1 MLASYRKHLLIT
13 LTLSI
18 SVLVAV
24 IAIGMHLGINMVHL
38 TNDGSF
44 ISDIGVILW
53 CVTASVCS
61 FAALLLRNN
70 QEKDVH
76 RFLLYSGLLTT
87 YFLLDDFFQ
96 IHDHYLHNQL
106 GINEKIVY
114 MLMGIAAFTL
124 VIKFRQTILR
134 TNYIV
139 MLTGLW
145 FLAISV
151 ASDGI
156 IEPLE
161 LIYGILVLVVA
172 SSFYIFTSYRSLFKE
187 FIMLFAVVIAL
198 AMAFIVLVS
207 EVEYSEYI
215 FEEGAKWLGISSWC
229 SYYVHTAYQFVVN
242 ANTEGNTSQQAI

>member
-1 MLASYRKHLLIT
+1 MLAPHRKHLFIT
-13 LTLSI
+13 LALSI

-24 IAIGMHLGINMVHL
+24 IAIGMHLGVKMIRL
-38 TNDGSF
+38 TTEGSF

-76 RFLLYSGLLTT
+76 LFLLYSALLTT
-87 YFLLDDFFQ
+87 YLLLDDFFQ
-96 IHDHYLHNQL
+96 IHEHYLDYQL

-114 MLMGIAAFTL
+114 MALGIAAFTL
-124 VIKFRQTILR
+124 VIKFRQTILQ

-139 MLTGLW
+139 ILMGLW

-156 IEPLE
+156 FEPLE
-161 LIYGILVLVVA
+161 LIYSILVLVVA
-172 SSFYIFTSYRSLFKE
+172 SSLYIFTSYRSLFKE
-187 FIMLFAVVIAL
+187 FIMLSAIVIAL

-207 EVEYSEYI
+207 EVEHSEYI
-215 FEEGAKWLGISSWC
+215 FEEGAKWLGISCWC

>member
-1 MLASYRKHLLIT
+1 MKVT
-13 LTLSI
+13 WTKWTCF
-18 SVLVAV
+18 LVAV
-24 IAIGMHLGINMVHL
+24 IAIGMHLGINMIHL

-61 FAALLLRNN
+61 FAALLLCNN

-139 MLTGLW
+139 LLTGLW

-156 IEPLE
+156 IKPLE
-161 LIYGILVLVVA
+161 LIYAILVFVVA
-172 SSFYIFTSYRSLFKE
+172 SSLYIFTSYRSLFKD
-187 FIMLFAVVIAL
+187 FIMIFAIVIAL

-215 FEEGAKWLGISSWC
+215 FEEGAKWLGISGWC

-242 ANTEGNTSQQAI
+242 ANTEGNTSKLTI

>member
-13 LTLSI
+13 LALSI

-24 IAIGMHLGINMVHL
+24 IAIGMHLGINMIHL

-61 FAALLLRNN
+61 FAALLLCNN
-70 QEKDVH
+70 QEKDVY

-114 MLMGIAAFTL
+114 MLVGIAAFTL
-124 VIKFRQTILR
+124 VIIFRQTILR

-207 EVEYSEYI
+207 EIEYSEYI